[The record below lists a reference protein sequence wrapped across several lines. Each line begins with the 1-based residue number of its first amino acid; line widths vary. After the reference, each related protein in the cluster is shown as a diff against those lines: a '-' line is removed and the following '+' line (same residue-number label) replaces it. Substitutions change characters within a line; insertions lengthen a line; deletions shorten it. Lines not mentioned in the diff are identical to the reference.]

1 MTINEEQLLQA
12 RVAWGNGMITISKAY
27 DESGITRAKVIANS
41 FLDNFYGFDLGPVLF
56 KPTLSS
62 GSQTFRPTKEG
73 ALSYFV
79 GHDPKYPSDNGFGI
93 QSWRDVKSETCAAFF
108 DGDIAM
114 WMGWVTLIGKDG
126 HTVKVDKSWGY
137 KKLKNGALKIVLHH
151 SSLPYNSD

>member
-12 RVAWGNGMITISKAY
+12 RVAWGNGMIAISKAY

-41 FLDNFYGFDLGPVLF
+41 FLDNFYGFDLGLVLF
-56 KPTLSS
+56 KPTLSG

-93 QSWRDVKSETCAAFF
+93 QSWHEVKSETCATFF
-108 DGDIAM
+108 DGDVAM
-114 WMGWVTLIGKDG
+114 WMGWVTLIGRDG
-126 HTVKVDKSWGY
+126 HTVTVDKSWGY
-137 KKLKNGALKIVLHH
+137 KKIKNGALKIILHH
-151 SSLPYNSD
+151 SSLPYVAG

>member
-27 DESGITRAKVIANS
+27 KESGITRAKIIANR

-56 KPTLSS
+56 KPTLSG

-93 QSWRDVKSETCAAFF
+93 QFWHEVKSETCATFC
-108 DGDIAM
+108 DGDVAM
-114 WMGWVTLIGKDG
+114 WMGWVTLIGRDG
-126 HTVKVDKSWGY
+126 HTVTVDKSWGY
-137 KKLKNGALKIVLHH
+137 KKLKNGALKIILHH
-151 SSLPYNSD
+151 SSLPYNSG